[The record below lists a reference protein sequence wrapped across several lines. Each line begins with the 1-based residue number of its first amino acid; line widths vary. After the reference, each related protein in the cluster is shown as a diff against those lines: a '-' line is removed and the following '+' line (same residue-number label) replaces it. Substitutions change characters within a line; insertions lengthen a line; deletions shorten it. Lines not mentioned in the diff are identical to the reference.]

1 MYHFEH
7 TNRWVT
13 ATVGPGVLGLPTF
26 LLSKDFF
33 YIIVKENIINVA
45 RPQAP
50 QCKESHNLKFNEDKP
65 FHPPNDYIFPKTK
78 SGDRLRS
85 CQAHWFKQFPWLH
98 YDEK

>member
-1 MYHFEH
+1 MVKTISKLISVRFLGVKLSKEH
-7 TNRWVT
+7 GSRRR
-13 ATVGPGVLGLPTF
+13 GGQGGLGLPTF

-33 YIIVKENIINVA
+33 KKIVKENIII
-45 RPQAP
+45 
-50 QCKESHNLKFNEDKP
+50 DKP